1 MTSEGPIAL
10 GLKIRVRIGLEY
22 FSLRI
27 QWEWFV
33 IAIAQYAERCS
44 TIACLLIINVLL
56 LSCLAL
62 ALSRRVARAALQ
74 YYDVAP
80 QQPGLPFRMRRFVF

>member
-44 TIACLLIINVLL
+44 TIDLL
-56 LSCLAL
+56 
-62 ALSRRVARAALQ
+62 
-74 YYDVAP
+74 AP
-80 QQPGLPFRMRRFVF
+80 H